1 MKSIIEFINE
11 SKYFKL
17 TDSERDALAS
27 LIGVLT
33 NNVSD
38 DDYEESIKPL
48 KKELSK
54 EEIDSLDELYT
65 YVLDDKQTYPTI
77 NRNILIPER
86 DLIIKIIKW
95 LDENDAWYEEN
106 DYELVEI
113 LDKLTSK

>member
-1 MKSIIEFINE
+1 MKNIVNYINE
-11 SKYFKL
+11 SRYFKL

-33 NNVSD
+33 DNVSD
-38 DDYEESIKPL
+38 DDYEEAMKPL

-54 EEIDSLDELYT
+54 EELDTLDELYT

-86 DLIIKIIKW
+86 DLLIKVISW
-95 LDENDAWYEEN
+95 LDENDAWYEGN

>member
-1 MKSIIEFINE
+1 MKTLKEYIFE
-11 SKYFKL
+11 SKYFTL
-17 TDSERDALAS
+17 TPGERDALAS
-27 LIGVLT
+27 IVSIITGAIGDEDAAKKY
-33 NNVSD
+33 D
-38 DDYEESIKPL
+38 DL

-95 LDENDAWYEEN
+95 LDENDAWYEGN